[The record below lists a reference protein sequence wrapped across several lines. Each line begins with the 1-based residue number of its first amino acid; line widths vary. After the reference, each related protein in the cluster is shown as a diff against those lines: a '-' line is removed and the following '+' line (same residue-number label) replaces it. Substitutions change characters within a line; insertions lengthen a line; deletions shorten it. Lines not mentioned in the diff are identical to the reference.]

1 MDLGLRGKKAIVC
14 ASSQGL
20 GFACARSL
28 VREGATVFINGRN
41 QERLAEASRKIEKET
56 GSSVTLVVADLNETQ
71 GRTNLIEA

>member
-28 VREGATVFINGRN
+28 VREGATVFING
-41 QERLAEASRKIEKET
+41 SRAGVFGDPFGNDTVAYPCNSVVT
-56 GSSVTLVVADLNETQ
+56 GCSKNVFLGCTR
-71 GRTNLIEA
+71 G